1 MLRKEQEQRVI
12 FAERV
17 LIKEHWVRLF
27 ANLPFSIFIIVLLIF
42 HLLLCHNFFIVQIDV
57 EQDLSRVFFQ

>member
-1 MLRKEQEQRVI
+1 MLREQEEQGVV

-17 LIKEHWVRLF
+17 LIKEHWVRL
-27 ANLPFSIFIIVLLIF
+27 LVDFSLAILVIVLLLL
-42 HLLLCHNFFIVQIDV
+42 HLLLCHDFFIVQVDV